1 MFWSELTTNHIVEH
15 DVVCG
20 LGTRQMQVLKHAQC
34 GMWSGNETNTSSQ
47 TCTMWC
53 VVWERDK
60 CKFSNIHNVV
70 CSLGTRQ
77 TQVLKHARCGV
88 WSGNETNT
96 WCTLMGM
103 STIRAITET
112 KLIKYPVRG
121 VTANWHRYSSCFCE
135 VHLTTGYLKFF
146 NPHKQSPCIDI
157 VMWSL
162 SGSHELCIVTSS
174 HLMVNH
180 PPTHSF

>member
-20 LGTRQMQVLKHAQC
+20 LGTRQTQVLKHARC
-34 GMWSGNETNTSSQ
+34 GVWSGNETNTSSQ

-60 CKFSNIHNVV
+60 RKFSNMHDVV

-88 WSGNETNT
+88 RSGNMQDVVCGLGTRQT
-96 WCTLMGM
+96 
-103 STIRAITET
+103 
-112 KLIKYPVRG
+112 
-121 VTANWHRYSSCFCE
+121 HD
-135 VHLTTGYLKFF
+135 VH
-146 NPHKQSPCIDI
+146 
-157 VMWSL
+157 
-162 SGSHELCIVTSS
+162 
-174 HLMVNH
+174 
-180 PPTHSF
+180 